1 MGEALK
7 TSPQPM
13 RGGTQDLSP
22 DREALKTSP
31 QPMRGGTQDLS
42 PDREAL
48 KTSRQVPAKRRP
60 RLQVQGRSEPLL
72 ALSLILVIYRVTG
85 IILVIF

>member
-31 QPMRGGTQDLS
+31 QTERH
-42 PDREAL
+42 
-48 KTSRQVPAKRRP
+48 SRPLAKCQP
-60 RLQVQGRSEPLL
+60 SAGL
-72 ALSLILVIYRVTG
+72 AYKCRVGPSLFWLYH
-85 IILVIF
+85 